1 MKHSTKIT
9 LILLTIFFI
18 TQFFGLAVIH
28 NYIDQ
33 PATLEAGETIFKELP
48 IGERPDI
55 AEETSYVP
63 IILIVLF
70 GTLILF
76 ALIKFKAF
84 VVWRIWF
91 LLAVFMTTLVAIAS
105 FINTPLA
112 LILAIILS
120 LWKVFKPNPIVHNF
134 SEIFVYAGLAAI
146 FVPIFN
152 IKSIIILLILI
163 SFYDMYA
170 VWKSKHMITLAK
182 SQAKA
187 QVFAGLLIP
196 YSMKKIKI
204 KFITKKATKTTKKS
218 KISKK
223 KIPIKVRVA
232 ILGGGDIGFPLI
244 FAGVVM
250 KEIGLIPSLI
260 IPFFT
265 TLGLGLLFFY
275 SKEKKFYPAMPFIS
289 AACFIGLGFV
299 YLIF

>member
-9 LILLTIFFI
+9 LILLTIFFV
-18 TQFFGLAVIH
+18 TQFFGLAVIN

-48 IGERPDI
+48 IGERPNI
-55 AEETSYVP
+55 AEETSYLP

-70 GTLILF
+70 GTLVLF

-84 VVWRIWF
+84 VIWKIWF

-105 FINTPLA
+105 FINTTLA
-112 LILAIILS
+112 LILATILS
-120 LWKVFKPNPIVHNF
+120 LWKVFKPNPLIHNF

-163 SFYDMYA
+163 SLYDMYA

-187 QVFAGLLIP
+187 QIFAGLLIP
-196 YSMKKIKI
+196 YSMKKIKN
-204 KFITKKATKTTKKS
+204 KSSTKKATKT
-218 KISKK
+218 SKK
-223 KIPIKVRVA
+223 KIPIKVRTA

-244 FAGVVM
+244 FTGVVM
-250 KEIGLIPSLI
+250 KEMGLIPSLI

-289 AACFIGLGFV
+289 AACFLGLAFV